1 MVDKPLWLAELY
13 STTESA
19 ERPLEANAMVLFI
32 FTVLKKVF
40 GKKTDVFVFLLK
52 KNENNGRNKL
62 INEII

>member
-40 GKKTDVFVFLLK
+40 GKKDRCFRFSIEEK
-52 KNENNGRNKL
+52 RE
-62 INEII
+62 